1 MKVIVADN
9 CRLMG
14 ELAARQAAGVINRAV
29 EDHGAARIV
38 LSTGASQF
46 DTLSALVRQNVDWSR
61 VEMFHLDEYVDLPET
76 HPASFR
82 KYLKERFVSRV
93 PLKRAH
99 FVDGTREGIAALTE
113 ELRSAPIDLGLI
125 GIGENGHIAFNDPPA
140 DFETG
145 EAYIVVN
152 LDERCRRQQV
162 GEGWFATVND
172 VPSQAVSMTVRQIM
186 RCETIISCVP
196 YAVKAEAVYKT
207 LTSPLTPSVPA
218 TMLKQHARF
227 SLYLDRDSAAR
238 VNVDIAAR
246 MNDNLESWEAYDR
259 TAEARARL
267 QYQAGTGKGAS
278 PLPLLFL
285 SEKQRLFGNRFR
297 LRAFPL

>member
-1 MKVIVADN
+1 MKVIVAEN

-14 ELAARQAAGVINRAV
+14 ELAARQAAAV
-29 EDHGAARIV
+29 LNSAIRERGEARVV

-46 DTLSALVRQNVDWSR
+46 DTLSALVRQNVDWSK
-61 VEMFHLDEYVDLPET
+61 VDMFHLDEYVDLPEA

-93 PLKRAH
+93 PIRRAH

-113 ELRSAPIDLGLI
+113 ELRSAPVDLGLI

-140 DFETG
+140 DFETD

-162 GEGWFATVND
+162 GEGWFAALND
-172 VPSQAVSMTVRQIM
+172 VPRQAVSMTVRQIM

-207 LTSPLTPSVPA
+207 LTSPLTNMVPA
-218 TMLKQHARF
+218 TMLKQHDHF
-227 SLYLDRDSAAR
+227 TLYLDEDSAAR
-238 VNVDIAAR
+238 VNVDVAAR
-246 MNDNLESWEAYDR
+246 ANDNLESWETYER
-259 TAEARARL
+259 PNE
-267 QYQAGTGKGAS
+267 
-278 PLPLLFL
+278 
-285 SEKQRLFGNRFR
+285 N
-297 LRAFPL
+297 